1 MNYILTLLLLST
13 PLYAREYTMPCQHV
27 KEVAEVVLEDPYLSE
42 RDKKIILRNLLGSH
56 GMGCLSRDAND

>member
-1 MNYILTLLLLST
+1 MKFLLPLLLLTSPT
-13 PLYAREYTMPCQHV
+13 YAGEYFMPCQHV

-42 RDKKIILRNLLGSH
+42 KNKKIILQNLLGRH

>member
-1 MNYILTLLLLST
+1 
-13 PLYAREYTMPCQHV
+13 MPCQHV

-42 RDKKIILRNLLGSH
+42 KNKKIILQNLLGRH

>member
-1 MNYILTLLLLST
+1 
-13 PLYAREYTMPCQHV
+13 MPCQHV

>member
-1 MNYILTLLLLST
+1 MKLLLPLLLLAS
-13 PLYAREYTMPCQHV
+13 PIYAGEYVMPCQHV

-42 RDKKIILRNLLGSH
+42 RDKKIILKNLLGRR